1 MNTALRW
8 IIGAAVAVGA
18 AGAGGLWLLYSGVY
32 DIAATNQHLPATYW
46 LLDTGM
52 RESVWRRAEKIEVP
66 PLGDDAQLGRG
77 LAGFRAHCEHCHGA
91 PGVPLSPY
99 ALGMT
104 PVPANLVHS
113 AREWPPAQ
121 LFWII
126 KFGIKMSGMPAWQFR
141 LEDDDIWAIVAFMRL
156 LPDLSPADYQALS
169 TPDLPRTAPPPMPA
183 AADVERGRLALNQYG
198 CVTCHSIPG
207 VTGPHAPVGPP
218 LHDVGARAL
227 LAGELANTPQNM
239 RRWLRFPQQIRPG
252 SAMPDLGVGERDA
265 RDMAAYLAT
274 LR

>member
-8 IIGAAVAVGA
+8 ILGAAVVA
-18 AGAGGLWLLYSGVY
+18 AASGFGLLYSGLY
-32 DIAATNQHLPATYW
+32 DVAATNQHLPGTYW
-46 LLDTGM
+46 LLETGM
-52 RESVWRRAEKIEVP
+52 RESVRRRAEPIDVP
-66 PLGDDAQLGRG
+66 PLGDETQLVRG

-91 PGVPLSPY
+91 PGVAPAPY

-104 PVPANLVHS
+104 PVPTNLVS
-113 AREWPPAQ
+113 TVREWPPAE

-141 LEDDDIWAIVAFMRL
+141 LADDEIWAIVAFLQRL
-156 LPDLSPADYQALS
+156 PTLSPRAYQAL
-169 TPDLPRTAPPPMPA
+169 PLAELPPLEPPPSSEVDIP
-183 AADVERGRLALNQYG
+183 RGRLALGQYG

-207 VTGPHAPVGPP
+207 VTGANAPVGPP
-218 LHDVGARAL
+218 LDGIGTRTL

-239 RRWLRFPQQIRPG
+239 QRWLRSPQQIRPG
-252 SAMPDLGVGERDA
+252 SAMPDLGVSERDA